1 MQQNLPR
8 LILAGTNSGCGKTT
22 VTCAVLQA
30 LVNRGLSVAAAKC
43 GPDYIDPMFHSRII
57 GAKSSN
63 LDPFFFDED
72 TLRFLLAQNASGCDV
87 TVIEGV
93 MGYYD
98 GLGLTSTR
106 ASTYELAQKTVSP
119 VVLVVNARG
128 AALSV
133 LASVR
138 GFLDFLP
145 DDRICGVI
153 LNGCTAMTYAPL
165 ARVLEDRLGVKAC
178 GFLPNLPDCAL
189 KSRHLGLVTAAE
201 VADLREKMQRLAA
214 EAEQTIDLD
223 ALLTIAREAPALD
236 VVPPTLPAPGAPV
249 RIGVAR
255 DNAFCFYYEDSLGL
269 LRTVGAE
276 LVPFSPLSDSAL
288 PAGLD
293 GLYLG
298 GGYPEL
304 HAAGLSAN
312 HEMLTQLRAAHR
324 RGVAI
329 YAECGGL
336 MYLGST
342 LEVTSGERYTMA
354 DIIPGHSRMGTRLTR
369 FGYCEAQAQQQT
381 LLAAPGEW
389 LRGHE
394 FHYSDFSPA
403 TPAVL
408 ACRKQR
414 DGKTLQQWQ
423 GGWQSGS
430 AFASYLHV
438 HFAQRPT
445 MLNHWLRAARRAL

>member
-1 MQQNLPR
+1 MTTPASSTAR
-8 LILAGTNSGCGKTT
+8 LLG
-22 VTCAVLQA
+22 
-30 LVNRGLSVAAAKC
+30 VAA
-43 GPDYIDPMFHSRII
+43 S
-57 GAKSSN
+57 
-63 LDPFFFDED
+63 
-72 TLRFLLAQNASGCDV
+72 TL
-87 TVIEGV
+87 
-93 MGYYD
+93 
-98 GLGLTSTR
+98 
-106 ASTYELAQKTVSP
+106 
-119 VVLVVNARG
+119 
-128 AALSV
+128 AL
-133 LASVR
+133 
-138 GFLDFLP
+138 
-145 DDRICGVI
+145 
-153 LNGCTAMTYAPL
+153 
-165 ARVLEDRLGVKAC
+165 
-178 GFLPNLPDCAL
+178 
-189 KSRHLGLVTAAE
+189 
-201 VADLREKMQRLAA
+201 
-214 EAEQTIDLD
+214 
-223 ALLTIAREAPALD
+223 
-236 VVPPTLPAPGAPV
+236 
-249 RIGVAR
+249 
-255 DNAFCFYYEDSLGL
+255 
-269 LRTVGAE
+269 TVGTA
-276 LVPFSPLSDSAL
+276 AL
-288 PAGLD
+288 PAGPARAADTITAADQPYVSYYRLD
-293 GLYLG
+293 
-298 GGYPEL
+298 EL

-312 HEMLTQLRAAHR
+312 QEMLAQLRAAHR

-336 MYLGST
+336 MYLGTT